1 MSRKLT
7 GILAAAALAS
17 ALSGAAFAD
26 DHYGYATLNGD
37 PLPADGP
44 VDQVVKIDGSTRWVN
59 VLQNETVRFVVG
71 STTFAWRFPVD
82 RAAVN
87 LKDIAPSGAIDRD
100 LYVYVAPDNLFTSG
114 D

>member
-17 ALSGAAFAD
+17 SLSGAVFAD
-26 DHYGYATLNGD
+26 EHFGYATLLGD

-44 VDQVVKIDGSTRWVN
+44 VDQVVKVDGSTRWVN
-59 VLQNETVRFVVG
+59 VLQNESVRFVVG

-87 LKDIAPSGAIDRD
+87 LKDIAPSGVIDRD
-100 LYVYVAPDNLFTSG
+100 LYVYVAPDNLYTSG